1 MKKYLQAEEIELV
14 HSGKDFFK
22 VLNNVIDCSVKTL
35 HLQTYIFASDE
46 TGTEVIASLIR
57 AAKRGV
63 SVYLLIDAYGSFPFS
78 KEFQHQLREAGVR
91 FRMFSKLFS
100 SENISLWRRLHHK
113 IVVADKKLAL
123 VGGINV
129 ANKYNKWLDE
139 EPWLDY
145 AVLIK
150 GNVCE
155 YLDILCDAMYY
166 KRRRSL
172 LRKWELKPSIPEL
185 PLSSPLIRFRQN
197 DFLRNKQEIH
207 LGYSHAIARA
217 ESKIILVASYFL
229 PGRHLRKMLYKAAER
244 GVKIQIILAGKSD
257 VGSARLAQNYLFDF
271 YRRSN
276 IEIIEWQN
284 SILHGKAM
292 LVDDTWATVGSYN
305 LNFLSRYISI
315 ELNVDVIDRSFAHD
329 FSLHLNKIISENKSK
344 NYKKDDLEER
354 SSWKRLKMWLAYN
367 FYRLLMLIL
376 VARRKHKRK
385 HN

>member
-1 MKKYLQAEEIELV
+1 MKKYLQAEEIKLV

-22 VLNNVIDCSVKTL
+22 VLNSIIDRSTKTL
-35 HLQTYIFASDE
+35 HLQTYIFAHDE
-46 TGTEVIASLIR
+46 TGTEVIASLVR

-63 SVYLLIDAYGSFPFS
+63 AVYVLVDAYGSFPFS
-78 KEFQHQLREAGVR
+78 KEFQKELKDAGVS
-91 FRMFSKLFS
+91 FRLFSKLFS

-113 IVVADKKLAL
+113 IVVADKTLAL

-129 ANKYNKWLDE
+129 ANKYNALQDE

-150 GNVCE
+150 GKVCE
-155 YLDILCDAMYY
+155 YLGILCEAMYH
-166 KRRRSL
+166 KRRRNL
-172 LRKWELKPSIPEL
+172 LRNWELKPMIPDL
-185 PLSSPLIRFRQN
+185 PFASPLVRFRQN

-207 LGYSHAIARA
+207 LGYAQAIARA
-217 ESKIILVASYFL
+217 ESSIILVASYFL
-229 PGRHLRKMLYKAAER
+229 PGRHLRKLLNKAAER

-271 YRRSN
+271 YCRSN

-305 LNFLSRYISI
+305 LNFLSRYSSI
-315 ELNVDVIDRSFAHD
+315 ELNIDVIDREFAND
-329 FSLHLNKIISENKSK
+329 FSNHLTKIISENRSTTYAKE
-344 NYKKDDLEER
+344 DLEKR
-354 SSWKRLKMWLAYN
+354 SLWKRFKMWLAYN
-367 FYRLLMLIL
+367 FYRLLMLIF
-376 VARRKHKRK
+376 VTRRKHKRK
-385 HN
+385 NN